1 MLSAGLFLVA
11 LSGVPDIDRPV
22 VDLAN
27 AIEPDDEEAIARRLV
42 LHREATGVQLAVLIV
57 SSTDPLEIFDYSQQ
71 VFDHWGGGSA
81 ERDDGA
87 LFVLAIDDR
96 QNRLHLGYGLEPV
109 IPDIL
114 ARAMLDDLRPA
125 LQRGAYAEATTRLV
139 DAVVDRTAHL
149 RPGEPVISPR
159 GDSHVLWI
167 VVGTLALVL
176 GFAWGWA
183 LRRASAQRAPDRR
196 SSSRWRKLASDRVG
210 RAVMVAIV
218 ASAAAFALV
227 FGDAMGYR
235 LAYAFAAGL
244 YFGLGWLARAIHRDV
259 GWTLA
264 ASTAV
269 TLGVL
274 YWRAL
279 GETGLVLGSDIA
291 GLAFG
296 AFYCVLIGGGMLGLC
311 IWAYR
316 LTSHAGRQSG
326 SNAHSSSN
334 GGGGESAYASSSAV
348 ASHSSA
354 ASSYTETPYSGGG
367 GSSGGGGAS
376 SSW

>member
-1 MLSAGLFLVA
+1 MLSAGLFFVA
-11 LSGVPDIDRPV
+11 LSGIPEIDRPV
-22 VDLAN
+22 VDLAD

-42 LHREATGVQLAVLIV
+42 LHREATGVQLAVLV
-57 SSTDPLEIFDYSQQ
+57 VRSTKPLEIFDYSQQ
-71 VFDHWGGGSA
+71 VFDRWGGGSA

-114 ARAMLDDLRPA
+114 AHAMLDDLRPA
-125 LQRGAYAEATTRLV
+125 LRREAYAEATARLV

-149 RPGEPVISPR
+149 RPGEPVVSPH
-159 GDSHVLWI
+159 GDSHVLWT
-167 VVGTLALVL
+167 VVSALALVL

-183 LRRASAQRAPDRR
+183 LRRGSAQPARG
-196 SSSRWRKLASDRVG
+196 RWRKLASDRVG
-210 RAVMVAIV
+210 QAVMIAII
-218 ASAAAFALV
+218 AGAAAFALV
-227 FGDAMGYR
+227 FGDAVGYR

-244 YFGLGWLARAIHRDV
+244 YFGFGWLAGAVHRDV
-259 GWTLA
+259 GWTLV
-264 ASTAV
+264 ASTAG
-269 TLGVL
+269 TLGVF
-274 YWRAL
+274 YWLAL
-279 GETGLVLGSDIA
+279 GETGPVVGSEIA

-296 AFYCVLIGGGMLGLC
+296 IAFAVFIGGGMLGLC

-316 LTSHAGRQSG
+316 LTSHAGRQAG
-326 SNAHSSSN
+326 SSAHSSSS
-334 GGGGESAYASSSAV
+334 GGWRESDHASSSRAT
-348 ASHSSA
+348 SHSSA
-354 ASSYTETPYSGGG
+354 ASSYESTPYSGGG